1 MAAEGIVLVAAVILF
16 IATENMHKPIQITD
30 VWTLPMI
37 ILLGLVW
44 LTERW
49 AYSAAQTKSSTQAE
63 NKELEIDSDR
73 S

>member
-1 MAAEGIVLVAAVILF
+1 
-16 IATENMHKPIQITD
+16 
-30 VWTLPMI
+30 MI

-63 NKELEIDSDR
+63 SKDQEIDSDR